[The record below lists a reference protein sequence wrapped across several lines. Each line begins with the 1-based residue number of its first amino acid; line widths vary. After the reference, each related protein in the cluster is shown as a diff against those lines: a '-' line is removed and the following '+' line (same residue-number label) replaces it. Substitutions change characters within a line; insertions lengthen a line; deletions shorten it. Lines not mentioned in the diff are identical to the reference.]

1 MKRFIALIL
10 TLLSTTALSVAVC
23 RENSASGPGMKFEK
37 VNHDFGTLPHRGEK
51 VEVEFAFVNDGNAPL
66 VVTRTTTSCR
76 CITIAAPKRPVRAG
90 AEGVITVSYDPK
102 DEGVFNKSITVEAN
116 ISGGQITLY
125 VSGEVVRK

>member
-23 RENSASGPGMKFEK
+23 GENSASGPGMKFEK

-51 VEVEFAFVNDGNAPL
+51 VAVEFTFVNDGNAPL

-76 CITIAAPKRPVRAG
+76 CITIAAPKRPIRPG
-90 AEGVITVSYDPK
+90 ASGSIVVTYDPK
-102 DEGVFNKSITVEAN
+102 DKGVFNKGISVEAN
-116 ISGGQITLY
+116 IPGGSVTLF
-125 VSGEVVRK
+125 VRGEVE